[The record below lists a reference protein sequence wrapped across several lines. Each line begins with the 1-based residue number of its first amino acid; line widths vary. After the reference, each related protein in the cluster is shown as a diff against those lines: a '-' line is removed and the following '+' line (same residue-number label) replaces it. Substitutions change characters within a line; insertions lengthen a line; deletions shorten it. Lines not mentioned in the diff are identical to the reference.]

1 MTKPSNYESVAGLS
15 VHPALRAFV
24 EGEVLPGARLEPS
37 AFWTGLSAIIAE
49 LAPRH
54 RELLAVRD
62 DLQAKIDAW
71 HIERKG
77 KPHDAAAYEQFLRDI
92 GYLVPAP
99 AADAYQVAT
108 KNVDAEIG
116 TLAGPQLVVPLSNA
130 RYALNAANA
139 RWGSLYD
146 ALYGTDAIP
155 EIDGAEKGKAFN
167 PTRAGRVIARVRA
180 FLDQAVPLTKGSHA
194 DATSYVVE
202 RGKLEVTLADGSK
215 TGLQSAAQFAGFTGP
230 RHEPKSVLLINN
242 GLHMELVIDRE
253 HAVGQLD
260 SAGIADVVIE
270 AAISIIMDLEDAV
283 SAVDAE
289 DKVTVY
295 RNWQRLMDG
304 SLSSEFSKGG
314 KTVTRK
320 LVGDRVFTAP
330 GGGELVL
337 HGRSTMLV
345 RNVGHHMFTDAV
357 LDEAG
362 NPVPEA
368 ILDAAITVASA
379 AQDIRGENAVRN
391 SRTGSVYVVKPK
403 MHGPDEVGLSDLLF
417 KRIEELV
424 GLPKYTMKIG
434 VMDEERRTS
443 ANLAACM
450 SKVRDRTVFIN
461 TGFLDRTG
469 DEIHTSMEAGPMMRK
484 AEMASATWLKA
495 YEANNVDVGIA
506 RNLPGRAQIGKG
518 MWAAPDQMAALL
530 DKKIAHPR
538 AGASTAWVPTP
549 TAAVLHAMHYHLV
562 AVASVQDG
570 LRGKD
575 QASLTNLLT
584 IPLATR
590 SYSAD
595 EIKAELENNLQGLLG
610 YVVRWVGQ
618 GVGVSTVPD
627 LDDVR
632 LMEDRATLRISSQ
645 HVANWLHHGIVGE
658 EQVRETMRRMAA
670 VVDRQNADTEGYKPL
685 APGFDSP
692 AFKAAEDLVFTG
704 RTQPNGYTEHALH
717 IRRREAKAL
726 SA

>member
-15 VHPALRAFV
+15 LHPALRAFV

-37 AFWTGLSAIIAE
+37 AFWSGLAAIIAE

-62 DLQAKIDAW
+62 DLQAKIDTW

-92 GYLVPAP
+92 GYLAPAP

-155 EIDGAEKGKAFN
+155 ETDGAEKGKAFN

-215 TGLQSAAQFAGFTGP
+215 TGLQAAAQFAGFTGP

-314 KTVTRK
+314 RTVTRK
-320 LVGDRVFTAP
+320 LVEDRVFTAP
-330 GGGELVL
+330 GGSELVL

-562 AVASVQDG
+562 DVASVQDG
-570 LRGKD
+570 LRSKE
-575 QASLTNLLT
+575 QASLTELLT

-590 SYSAD
+590 DYSAD

-704 RTQPNGYTEHALH
+704 RTQPNGYTEHVLH